1 MEDLILQFGNNS
13 AYGLRKTVIEKF
25 NRTESSELDEELKS
39 TDPITV
45 VLLKTGFLKAKICYS
60 VCKSNAD
67 FSENEHLYVNGR
79 KSDKFIFLS
88 SFGKSYTLDGENLV
102 FGSQKGKPFSSYF
115 SLKENEEIVDSFL
128 YKNNEKILLC
138 SSNGYGFFINSDNL
152 ISNKKS
158 GKKVF
163 NIKKNDYLYSSIKI
177 NKDQKYIFLLTKNKK
192 ENRASVISMKDIPT
206 QEKGV
211 GIILFK
217 GKKVSLFALS
227 TVSAKFEMLDNYSTP
242 VKKSLN
248 LKKFL
253 TPRTKNGKIIK
264 YNLFFSSLFRGYD
277 NNFKLIS

>member
-1 MEDLILQFGNNS
+1 M
-13 AYGLRKTVIEKF
+13 RKTVIEKF
-25 NRTESSELDEELKS
+25 NRIESSELDEELKS
-39 TDPITV
+39 TDSITAI
-45 VLLKTGFLKAKICYS
+45 LLKTGFLKAKIGYS
-60 VCKSNAD
+60 VCKVNAD

-163 NIKKNDYLYSSIKI
+163 NIKKNDFLHSSVQIH
-177 NKDQKYIFLLTKNKK
+177 KDQKYIFLLTKNKK

-253 TPRTKNGKIIK
+253 ISRTKNGKIIK
-264 YNLFFSSLFRGYD
+264 YNLFFSSLFRGYE
-277 NNFKLIS
+277 NNFKLII